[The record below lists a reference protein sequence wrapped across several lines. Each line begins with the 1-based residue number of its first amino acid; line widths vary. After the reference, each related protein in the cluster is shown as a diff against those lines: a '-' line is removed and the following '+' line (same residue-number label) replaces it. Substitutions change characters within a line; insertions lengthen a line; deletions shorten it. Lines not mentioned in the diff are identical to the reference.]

1 MSETKKGRRMLGE
14 LQRYA
19 CFHRSCIVAL
29 LMLSSL
35 SACGGSFPGQLPT
48 TPSWVETG
56 RDRKQLRGAVGW
68 STNQRL
74 IRERRG
80 LAEEAAR
87 QRFLEELSRDF
98 EDRLEVGPSPAQGAP
113 PLPESERQALR
124 AALKRLPWNQLMTI
138 EAHFFDPEANR
149 QYCLVTVSWSAL
161 DAAIQD
167 AQLPGSLRAELRDHL
182 GPIFPEGSSAR

>member
-1 MSETKKGRRMLGE
+1 MLGE

-19 CFHRSCIVAL
+19 PSHHALIAAL

-35 SACGGSFPGQLPT
+35 SACGGSFPGQLPA
-48 TPSWVETG
+48 TPGWVETG
-56 RDRKQLRGAVGW
+56 RDSTHRGKQLRGAVGW

-74 IRERRG
+74 IRERRS

-87 QRFLEELSRDF
+87 QRLLEELSRDF
-98 EDRLEVGPSPAQGAP
+98 EGRLEVGPSPAQGAP
-113 PLPESERQALR
+113 PLPESGRQALR
-124 AALKRLPWNQLMTI
+124 DALKRFPWSQLI
-138 EAHFFDPEANR
+138 VVEAHFFDPEANR

-161 DAAIQD
+161 DAAIQE
-167 AQLPGSLRAELRDHL
+167 AQLPGSLRADLRDHL

>member
-1 MSETKKGRRMLGE
+1 MLGE
-14 LQRYA
+14 MQRHA
-19 CFHRSCIVAL
+19 RSHLSFIVAL

-56 RDRKQLRGAVGW
+56 RGRRQLRGAVGW

-98 EDRLEVGPSPAQGAP
+98 EGRLEVGPSPAQGAP

-124 AALKRLPWNQLMTI
+124 DVLKRLPWNQLMTV

-167 AQLPGSLRAELRDHL
+167 AQLSGSLRAELRDHL